1 MTQIHIIL
9 ENEGGELDR
18 KIINPSM
25 DDQEAV
31 TQTVYNLLAGSDWM
45 LAVGDTIRIVEVE

>member
-1 MTQIHIIL
+1 MSQVHIIL

-18 KIINPSM
+18 QVINPDM
-25 DDQEAV
+25 NDEAAIGAALRK
-31 TQTVYNLLAGSDWM
+31 TLESGEWI